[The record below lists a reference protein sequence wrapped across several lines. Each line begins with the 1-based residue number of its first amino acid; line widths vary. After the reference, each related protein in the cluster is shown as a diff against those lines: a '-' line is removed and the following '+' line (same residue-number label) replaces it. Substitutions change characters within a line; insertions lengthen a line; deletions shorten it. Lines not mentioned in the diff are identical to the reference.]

1 MAKSLE
7 LKELHSFMNDIWQ
20 YTKRHIEE
28 KEYSETY
35 WRTVVREGD
44 ELAKKYNNDE
54 MAAQIIIAV
63 MGEFERRYKAKNKED

>member
-28 KEYSETY
+28 KEYPEAY

-44 ELAKKYNNDE
+44 ALAEKYNNDE
-54 MAAQIIIAV
+54 MVLKIIIAV
-63 MGEFERRYKAKNKED
+63 MNEFERRYKEQKKEY